1 MVGYLVLAI
10 VALSVASDL
19 LGRRRA
25 LASVEG
31 RQQELHSRPNYHGT
45 YVAAWVGLPSL
56 LLVLIWLALQG
67 PVIDRLLEGSLPG
80 SVTQGLDHD
89 QIGLLLS
96 EIKSGAAGN
105 VFREPSRGGPEG
117 PGR

>member
-1 MVGYLVLAI
+1 MVASLVLAI
-10 VALSVASDL
+10 CAMSLASYL

-67 PVIDRLLEGSLPG
+67 QVIDRLLEGSLPG

-89 QIGLLLS
+89 QIGFFVS
-96 EIKSGAAGN
+96 EIQSGC
-105 VFREPSRGGPEG
+105 
-117 PGR
+117 